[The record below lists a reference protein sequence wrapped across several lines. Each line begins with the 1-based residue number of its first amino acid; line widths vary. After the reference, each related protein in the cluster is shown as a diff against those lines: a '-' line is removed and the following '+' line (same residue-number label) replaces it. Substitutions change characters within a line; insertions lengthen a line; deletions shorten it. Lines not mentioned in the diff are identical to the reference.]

1 MDSKTVAMFMVMGV
15 LVLALVIV
23 MVKHYVLVSQMKKAD
38 KVEDSEYAKQLM
50 ELAGELKGAGVTI
63 ESLENLVKAQQEGVL
78 GKIQEINYLKDW
90 IMKVINLSGHPY
102 GDCPDAADPNKECIL
117 CELYQV
123 FVLNVAEEIREGRK

>member
-1 MDSKTVAMFMVMGV
+1 MDSKTVAMFVVMGI
-15 LVLALVIV
+15 LILALVVVI
-23 MVKHYVLVSQMKKAD
+23 VKHYVLVAQMKKQD
-38 KVEDSEYAKQLM
+38 KTEDDEYARQL
-50 ELAGELKGAGVTI
+50 LDLTGGLKDAGVTI

-123 FVLNVAEEIREGRK
+123 FVLDVAKEIEEDRK